1 MFLKPRD
8 WKGGKAVA
16 ERSGA
21 MQAKAGTL
29 QSPVFVSQQNW
40 LTKMAQNNKKILD
53 KTQNSNEI
61 FIC

>member
-16 ERSGA
+16 ELSGA

-53 KTQNSNEI
+53 KRQNSNEI

>member
-21 MQAKAGTL
+21 MLTL

-53 KTQNSNEI
+53 KRQNSNEI

>member
-16 ERSGA
+16 ERSEA

-29 QSPVFVSQQNW
+29 QSPVFVSQLCW

-53 KTQNSNEI
+53 KRQNSNEI